1 MFCLSHFS
9 ENLVFQSTFVSNP
22 IPKTVES
29 YLKCVADEVDFVVK
43 MNQRIKN
50 HTGSVQKRVIIF
62 ILYMPWKRKRSG
74 AFFIGK
80 EGNARD
86 GRSLLALSLILPLY
100 MSGEE
105 LIWEAAMMIF

>member
-50 HTGSVQKRVIIF
+50 HTCSVQKKSDNIHLI
-62 ILYMPWKRKRSG
+62 YASETQ
-74 AFFIGK
+74 AFRGIFIGK
-80 EGNARD
+80 GGKR
-86 GRSLLALSLILPLY
+86 P
-100 MSGEE
+100 
-105 LIWEAAMMIF
+105 